1 MRKAATSLAL
11 ACVAIVGLAC
21 APTGPNPST
30 LNRWVGVS
38 TRESV
43 RQELGAPTQTLPR
56 ADGGAEWTYRYSSRA
71 VVHDATRPA
80 NQSCWEY
87 VLVFDDEG
95 ILRTWERQRCSELGD
110 PLERARE
117 RATGERD
124 RGP

>member
-1 MRKAATSLAL
+1 MGKAATSLAL
-11 ACVAIVGLAC
+11 ACVVIGGLAC
-21 APTGPNPST
+21 APAGPNPSK
-30 LNRWVGVS
+30 LDHWVGVS

-43 RQELGAPTQTLPR
+43 REELGTPSLIMPR
-56 ADGGAEWTYRYSSRA
+56 ADGGTEWTYQYASRA

-117 RATGERD
+117 RATGDRD